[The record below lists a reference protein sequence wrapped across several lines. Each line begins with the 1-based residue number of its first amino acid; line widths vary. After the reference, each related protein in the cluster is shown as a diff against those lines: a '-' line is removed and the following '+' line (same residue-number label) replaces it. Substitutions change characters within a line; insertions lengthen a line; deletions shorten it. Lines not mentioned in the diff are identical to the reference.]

1 MFYSVLEERK
11 ETEQTMVNNIETE
24 VEKSFEGIEDSMKT
38 LETAQRKI
46 VDLEDYKYLLFKA
59 REIFSS
65 RNHGDNSAQEIDF
78 SKTTL

>member
-1 MFYSVLEERK
+1 M
-11 ETEQTMVNNIETE
+11 
-24 VEKSFEGIEDSMKT
+24 EKTYEGIEDSMKT
-38 LETAQRKI
+38 LENAQRKI

-65 RNHGDNSAQEIDF
+65 RNTKESSPQEIDF